1 MSQTHTESALIV
13 LGRKVRLRNLPYFNA
28 HDLMRWVPELATQDA
43 ADHVIV
49 ALSQLG
55 YAEKFTSPGM
65 WLLNTEG
72 IEASR
77 AARAQAAGKARGA
90 TLTNNNKK
98 RDTGGSLHRRLW
110 NLLRIRKA
118 LTTEDAT
125 SLLADAGEDTRS
137 IQESIRKYLRHWRQ
151 SRPDVV
157 QVSAKRINGFVRY
170 VLVKDIGATPR
181 PRTTSCTC
189 SEGSEMTQSWP
200 TKASPGSHCWTS
212 APVNPG
218 PCAPTSRSGWASADP
233 R

>member
-170 VLVKDIGATPR
+170 VLVKDIGATPPPQDNIPAHVR
-181 PRTTSCTC
+181 R
-189 SEGSEMTQSWP
+189 
-200 TKASPGSHCWTS
+200 A
-212 APVNPG
+212 
-218 PCAPTSRSGWASADP
+218 R